1 MSDPGYRLRDR
12 ALVLPAADA
21 LVLADLHVGMDAE
34 SGVEFPLG
42 ERDDLVGRLRAL
54 LDAVGPGEV
63 VFGGDL
69 LHSFS
74 SVPAAVPDT
83 VAALERTVR
92 AAGARP
98 VVTPG
103 NHDTMLPSVWDGPTA
118 EEYRLDDGTVV
129 CHGHERP
136 SADADRYVIGH
147 DHPAITVEGQ
157 RHPCYLRGEFDGSEV
172 VVLPA
177 FTRLAAGTTVEG
189 RRAGGFQSPLITDAD
204 ALRPVVWADGETYEF
219 PPLGEFRGML

>member
-1 MSDPGYRLRDR
+1 MPSPEYRFRDR

-42 ERDDLVGRLRAL
+42 EREDLVGRLRAL
-54 LDAVGPGEV
+54 LDAVEPGVV

-74 SVPAAVPDT
+74 SVPADVPDT
-83 VAALERTVR
+83 VAALERAVR

-147 DHPAITVEGQ
+147 DHPAITVEGK
-157 RHPCYLRGEFDGSEV
+157 RHPCCLRGEFDGSEV
-172 VVLPA
+172 VMLPA
-177 FTRLAAGTTVEG
+177 FTRLAAGTTVGG